1 MGAAPN
7 TYDKAVRRFLAL
19 MDAPLD
25 APCTT
30 PRSMA
35 VAQGLPPGS
44 GAGGVG
50 ILESHALLR
59 RDNDGAYLRG
69 ERAYRIGLSALG
81 AGVHGG
87 AAAPILFRLRRGT
100 DQTAFLG
107 VLGAGEVAIGPH
119 AIGRGALAVGPR
131 QATYR
136 CMPRE
141 MGPNRSSALW
151 LDVSDGGFGV
161 VALALDDTP
170 ECSPRPVVGLMVAA
184 GFGAPI
190 DRGWELVLEEARNRF
205 LDAVAARSAD

>member
-69 ERAYRIGLSALG
+69 ERAYRIGLSVLG
-81 AGVHGG
+81 AGTHGG
-87 AAAPILFRLRRGT
+87 AAAPILSRLRRAT

-107 VLGAGEVAIGPH
+107 VLGADEIAIGPH
-119 AIGRGALAVGPR
+119 AIGRGAFAVRPG

-136 CMPRE
+136 CTPRE
-141 MGPNRSSALW
+141 TGPNRSPVLW

-161 VALALDDTP
+161 VAVALDGAP
-170 ECSPRPVVGLMVAA
+170 EHSSRPVVGLMVAT
-184 GFGAPI
+184 GLGAPI
-190 DRGWELVLEEARNRF
+190 DRGWEALLEEARSRF
-205 LDAVAARSAD
+205 LDALTDRSAD